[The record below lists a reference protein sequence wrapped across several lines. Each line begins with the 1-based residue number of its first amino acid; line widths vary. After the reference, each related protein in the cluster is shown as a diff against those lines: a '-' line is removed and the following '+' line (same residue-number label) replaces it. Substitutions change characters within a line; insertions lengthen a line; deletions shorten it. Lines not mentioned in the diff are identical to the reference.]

1 MSELTPLPTAKG
13 FFARRTP
20 WAQWIALVGLSVVF
34 GGALEFTG
42 LPAAFLLGPMLA
54 GVLIGTNG
62 GVIRTPRIPVLAAQ
76 TMVGSLMGHALT
88 ADILHSFAKGWP
100 LFIGVVMVI
109 IIISGLLG
117 WTISRFKV
125 LPGTTAIWGVAPG
138 AASAMMIIS
147 GEFGADARLV
157 ALMQY
162 LRVMCVA
169 GLASVVA
176 WLWVGP
182 VGAGAH
188 GISWWFPTLPLK
200 DFAGTLALAAVAG
213 GLGIALRF
221 PAGALFFPLFAS
233 ALVGGMGLLTIVQP
247 PWLLALS
254 YAVLGWSVGLAFTRD
269 IVTHAWRALPQI
281 MLSILILI
289 AACGGLAYVLVRYA
303 GIDPLTAYLATSP
316 GGMDTIAIIGA
327 ASKVDLS
334 FIMALQTARFIIVLV
349 AGPPLAR
356 FIARRVR

>member
-1 MSELTPLPTAKG
+1 
-13 FFARRTP
+13 
-20 WAQWIALVGLSVVF
+20 
-34 GGALEFTG
+34 
-42 LPAAFLLGPMLA
+42 
-54 GVLIGTNG
+54 
-62 GVIRTPRIPVLAAQ
+62 
-76 TMVGSLMGHALT
+76 MVGCLMGQALT
-88 ADILHSFAKGWP
+88 ADIVRSFAGDWP

-109 IIISGLLG
+109 ILISGLLG
-117 WTISRFKV
+117 WMISRLKV

-138 AASAMMIIS
+138 AASAMMIMS

-188 GISWWFPTLPLK
+188 GISWWFPALPLK
-200 DFAGTLALAAVAG
+200 DVTATLVLAAVAG

-221 PAGALFFPLFAS
+221 PAGALFLPLFAS
-233 ALVGGMGLLTIVQP
+233 ALAGGLGLVTIVQP

-254 YAVLGWSVGLAFTRD
+254 YAFLGWSVGLSFTRD
-269 IVTHAWRALPQI
+269 IMAHARRALPQI
-281 MLSILILI
+281 LLSILILI
-289 AACGGLAYVLVRYA
+289 AACGGLAYVLVRFA

-327 ASKVDLS
+327 ASKADLS
-334 FIMALQTARFIIVLV
+334 FIMALQTARFIIVLIL
-349 AGPPLAR
+349 GPPLAR
-356 FIARRVR
+356 FMARRV

>member
-1 MSELTPLPTAKG
+1 MSEPTPPPVLPG

-20 WAQWIALVGLSVVF
+20 LAQWGALIGLSVVL

-54 GVLIGTNG
+54 GVLVGTNG
-62 GVIRTPRIPVLAAQ
+62 GRIRAPRLPALAAQ
-76 TMVGSLMGHALT
+76 TMVGCLMGHALT
-88 ADILHSFAKGWP
+88 ADIVHSFARDWP
-100 LFIGVVMVI
+100 LFMGVVLVI
-109 IIISGLLG
+109 ILVSTSLG
-117 WTISRFKV
+117 WMMSRLRV
-125 LPGTTAIWGVAPG
+125 LPGTTAIWGVSPG
-138 AASAMMIIS
+138 AASAMMIMS
-147 GEFGADARLV
+147 GEYGADARLV
-157 ALMQY
+157 AVMQY

-188 GISWWFPTLPLK
+188 GLSWWFPALPLK
-200 DFAGTLALAAVAG
+200 DFAATLALAAVAG

-233 ALVGGMGLLTIVQP
+233 ALAGGMGLITIVQP

-269 IVTHAWRALPQI
+269 IIMHAWRALPQI

-289 AACGGLAYVLVRYA
+289 GACGGLAYVLVRYA

-334 FIMALQTARFIIVLV
+334 FIMALQTVRFIIVLI

-356 FIARRVR
+356 FIAKRV